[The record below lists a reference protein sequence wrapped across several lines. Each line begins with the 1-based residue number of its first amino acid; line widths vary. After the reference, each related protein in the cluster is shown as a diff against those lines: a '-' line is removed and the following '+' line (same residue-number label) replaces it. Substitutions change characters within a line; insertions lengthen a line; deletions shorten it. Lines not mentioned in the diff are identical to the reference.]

1 MLPILYFIV
10 LLTFLIRP
18 SFSAFSFKL
27 FFWPDLLTFETK
39 TLHFHSNYCWY
50 RSHCAPL
57 TYLLNSRLKSSFICS
72 GLSKLV
78 LRAVSTSLF
87 PITIFYKRMEKQ
99 SKQSKLI
106 VQSFY
111 CFSFLLR
118 YLKFFYLTGDV
129 PHQSFAQVLH
139 TIRTYQFCQRP
150 QFCIKWKVFTY

>member
-1 MLPILYFIV
+1 MLFLLLISMGNLQAKRKIKNMLPILYFIE

-50 RSHCAPL
+50 RSHWYAPL

-78 LRAVSTSLF
+78 LRAVSTSLL

-99 SKQSKLI
+99 SKQSKPI
-106 VQSFY
+106 VQ
-111 CFSFLLR
+111 
-118 YLKFFYLTGDV
+118 T
-129 PHQSFAQVLH
+129 
-139 TIRTYQFCQRP
+139 
-150 QFCIKWKVFTY
+150 VFIVFRSC